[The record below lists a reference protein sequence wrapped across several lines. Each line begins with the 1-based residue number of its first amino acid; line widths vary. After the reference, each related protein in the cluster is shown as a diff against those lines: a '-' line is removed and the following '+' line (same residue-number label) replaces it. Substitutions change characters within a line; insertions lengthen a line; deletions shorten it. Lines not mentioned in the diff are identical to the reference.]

1 MLYWPIYG
9 NDFSIATIVIQS
21 PQNVES
27 LAMPVQKVIGNMDPD
42 LPVSQVL
49 TLQQSINKST
59 VNSQFDSMLVLAF
72 AVIALVLAAAGLYGV
87 LAYLVTQRTSEIGI
101 RIALGAMRG
110 QLMRKVL
117 LDGMWPAL
125 LGLGFGLAASAV
137 TVRFIRSMLYETQ
150 PMDPAVFAGVAA
162 LLVLVAALACVAPA
176 WRASRMDP
184 VQALRTE

>member
-1 MLYWPIYG
+1 
-9 NDFSIATIVIQS
+9 
-21 PQNVES
+21 
-27 LAMPVQKVIGNMDPD
+27 
-42 LPVSQVL
+42 
-49 TLQQSINKST
+49 
-59 VNSQFDSMLVLAF
+59 
-72 AVIALVLAAAGLYGV
+72 
-87 LAYLVTQRTSEIGI
+87 
-101 RIALGAMRG
+101 
-110 QLMRKVL
+110 MRKVL